1 MTRSIAAILIVAF
14 VTGILLLGT
23 SDRFWIRSAGAVVEV
38 DGRPDKEA
46 RVFTSKATG
55 GYPMVALDRDFYAI
69 LGEPPRVCL
78 TNEHYFWLVSVF
90 GALTKE
96 RFCVDMKG
104 PKVEVD
110 PKLQLGTRAAVFHTE
125 KQKEVRVRW

>member
-1 MTRSIAAILIVAF
+1 
-14 VTGILLLGT
+14 
-23 SDRFWIRSAGAVVEV
+23 
-38 DGRPDKEA
+38 
-46 RVFTSKATG
+46 
-55 GYPMVALDRDFYAI
+55 MVALDRDFYVI
-69 LGEPPRVCL
+69 LGKPPNVCL
-78 TNEHYFWLVSVF
+78 TNEHYFWFVSNF
-90 GALTKE
+90 GALTKDS